1 LLKKN
6 EEEKERY
13 KESYDTE
20 GKMKQKKYIN
30 VLLKKKFISNLL
42 WFCYL

>member
-13 KESYDTE
+13 KESYDTKE
-20 GKMKQKKYIN
+20 RWSRRNI
-30 VLLKKKFISNLL
+30 
-42 WFCYL
+42 